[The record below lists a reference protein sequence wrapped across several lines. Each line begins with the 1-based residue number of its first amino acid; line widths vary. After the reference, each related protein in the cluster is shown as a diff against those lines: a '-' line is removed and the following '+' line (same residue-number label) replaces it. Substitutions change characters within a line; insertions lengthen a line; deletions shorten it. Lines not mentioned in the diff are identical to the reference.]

1 VLTPVVVV
9 SPSAAEDD
17 NNKKMSRDQVL
28 ALCEQVMPH
37 PVHRVGLFVFLV
49 VRMAESVKA
58 VIKLATELGRFL
70 TMLSTLTILTAIASG
85 KHAPTST
92 Q

>member
-1 VLTPVVVV
+1 
-9 SPSAAEDD
+9 
-17 NNKKMSRDQVL
+17 
-28 ALCEQVMPH
+28 
-37 PVHRVGLFVFLV
+37 
-49 VRMAESVKA
+49 